1 MTQEKI
7 SGTER
12 TLQRG
17 NFLAIINAFP
27 TLLMEH
33 LEKGSENA
41 NMVSWQTQN
50 DIIECLSELVW
61 SKIKN
66 EIPDYY
72 AIIAD
77 KFTDRFSTKKIYH
90 FVFFM

>member
-12 TLQRG
+12 TLQRD

-27 TLLMEH
+27 MEN
-33 LEKGSENA
+33 LEKGTENA
-41 NMVSWQTQN
+41 NMVSWQIQN
-50 DIIECLSELVW
+50 DVIECLSELVW
-61 SKIKN
+61 SKIKD

-72 AIIAD
+72 AIIAYEV
-77 KFTDRFSTKKIYH
+77 TDRFSTKKIYD
-90 FVFFM
+90 FVFLM